1 MTDWSNL
8 NWLMHQW
15 ISKVQTSS
23 YGNAAVISDKVMIVR
38 QTTNGPYHSQTTFFF
53 NITDYNTNLC
63 RFSLNRSLFIKATS
77 LHRRTSCL
85 KHKKIAQK
93 LKMDNTEDFTVFSKY
108 VILKSAWWESCS
120 KKKMQSKQC
129 IKGNKT
135 TGNLISSSNLNCTFV
150 LHH

>member
-1 MTDWSNL
+1 
-8 NWLMHQW
+8 MHQW

-38 QTTNGPYHSQTTFFF
+38 QTTMGPTIHKPHFFLISLIITTQTFVDFLL
-53 NITDYNTNLC
+53 TDL
-63 RFSLNRSLFIKATS
+63 FLLKLPLFIDEPLAF
-77 LHRRTSCL
+77 

-93 LKMDNTEDFTVFSKY
+93 LKITQKISLFFRNMWYSK
-108 VILKSAWWESCS
+108 VHDGNRVA

>member
-1 MTDWSNL
+1 
-8 NWLMHQW
+8 MHQW